1 MVPIEEERADNLD
14 TRRMARD
21 LIPGIT
27 GGAQQGERKHKRAH
41 TISQI
46 GERRELAGNLRDR
59 SIHCMCLSPRDDG

>member
-1 MVPIEEERADNLD
+1 MVPIEEARADNLD

-21 LIPGIT
+21 LIPGII
-27 GGAQQGERKHKRAH
+27 GAQQGERKHKRAH

-59 SIHCMCLSPRDDG
+59 SIHCMSLSPRDDG